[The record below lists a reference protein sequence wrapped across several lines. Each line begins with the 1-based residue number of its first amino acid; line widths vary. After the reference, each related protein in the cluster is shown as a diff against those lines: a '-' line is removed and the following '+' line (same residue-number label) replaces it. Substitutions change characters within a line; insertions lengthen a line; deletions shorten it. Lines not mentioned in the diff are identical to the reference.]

1 MGKNYLNNYTI
12 TGKINLKKIEED
24 LNKLKIIAHPH
35 RYAIVVLLMAN
46 KRMNVT
52 EIYTE
57 LSISQTV
64 ASGHLKLMIG
74 NDFLCVK
81 KVGKNSYYSLNNK
94 TIKKMTEVIR
104 PVINKNES
112 N

>member
-1 MGKNYLNNYTI
+1 MGKNHIDNYTS
-12 TGKINLKKIEED
+12 TGKIYLKRIEGD
-24 LNKLKIIAHPH
+24 LNKLKVIAHPI

-57 LSISQTV
+57 LSISKTV

-74 NDFLCVK
+74 NNFLCVK
-81 KVGKNSYYSLNNK
+81 KVGKNSYYSLNNR
-94 TIKKMTEVIR
+94 TIKKMTDVIR
-104 PVINKNES
+104 PVISKNES
-112 N
+112 K